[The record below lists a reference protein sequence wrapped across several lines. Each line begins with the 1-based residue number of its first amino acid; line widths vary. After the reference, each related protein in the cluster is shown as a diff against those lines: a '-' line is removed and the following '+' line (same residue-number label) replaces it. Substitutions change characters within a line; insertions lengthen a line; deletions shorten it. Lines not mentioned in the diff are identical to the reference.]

1 MSIDSL
7 FASRTLETLKR
18 GLDAFSLRGHVIA
31 DNVANAGTE
40 GYRAKS
46 VAFEDDLRRALGSAG
61 SASGPA
67 KSPGQIPLGSSSL
80 GTVAPRVI
88 ESSYAALPGE
98 PNNVVIES
106 EMANLAQNEILFD
119 FAARQIAGSYRT
131 MKAAIRGT
139 MR

>member
-46 VAFEDDLRRALGSAG
+46 VAFEEDLRRALD
-61 SASGPA
+61 SASSAPVPA
-67 KSPGQIPLGSSSL
+67 KSPGHIPLAPPSL
-80 GTVAPRVI
+80 GAVNPRVI
-88 ESSYAALPGE
+88 EASDAALPGE
-98 PNNVVIES
+98 LNNVVIES
-106 EMANLAQNEILFD
+106 EMADLAQNEILFD
-119 FAARQIAGSYRT
+119 FAAKQVAGAYRV
-131 MKAAIRGT
+131 MKAAIRGS